1 VAKILTTRQLS
12 VIGALDCPIVGTL
25 LNAPDIKGEP
35 RSNDDVADEQG
46 DSIGPPH
53 PNQKGI
59 VVSSPQNVFPQD
71 FRICGGDSYGDD
83 TPISCL
89 YTLDPR
95 AVFLIE
101 GVGVVPI
108 DRIDETGQR
117 HNRAKSLILRHH
129 ETLSKALGYVDGIED
144 LMNTPD
150 RAQLYMTRAGIFTL
164 MQRPTQC
171 EWPSPMIFYIAEAC
185 DEDTRRFEVAV
196 GSDGKARATD
206 WLGND

>member
-1 VAKILTTRQLS
+1 MPIKKGLW
-12 VIGALDCPIVGTL
+12 CPL
-25 LNAPDIKGEP
+25 RKMY
-35 RSNDDVADEQG
+35 
-46 DSIGPPH
+46 
-53 PNQKGI
+53 
-59 VVSSPQNVFPQD
+59 FPTI
-71 FRICGGDSYGDD
+71 FAFVGGDRSEDD

-95 AVFLIE
+95 AVSLTE

-108 DRIDETGQR
+108 DRIDETCHR
-117 HNRAKSLILRHH
+117 DNRAKSLILRHH

-144 LMNTPD
+144 LTNTPD

-164 MQRPTQC
+164 MQRPTLS
-171 EWPSPMIFYIAEAC
+171 EWPSPMIFYIAEAH

-206 WLGND
+206 LLGNN

>member
-1 VAKILTTRQLS
+1 MATLRMNKVIRSDGRIPIKKGLWCPLRKLYFPKIFAF
-12 VIGALDCPIVGTL
+12 V
-25 LNAPDIKGEP
+25 
-35 RSNDDVADEQG
+35 
-46 DSIGPPH
+46 
-53 PNQKGI
+53 
-59 VVSSPQNVFPQD
+59 
-71 FRICGGDSYGDD
+71 GGDPSEDD

-95 AVFLIE
+95 AVSLIE

-108 DRIDETGQR
+108 DRIDETCQR

-144 LMNTPD
+144 LTNTPD

-171 EWPSPMIFYIAEAC
+171 EWPSPMIFYIAEAH
-185 DEDTRRFEVAV
+185 DEDTQRFEVAV

-206 WLGND
+206 LLGNN

>member
-1 VAKILTTRQLS
+1 MRMNKVIRSDGRIPIKKGLWCPLRKMYFPKIFAF
-12 VIGALDCPIVGTL
+12 V
-25 LNAPDIKGEP
+25 
-35 RSNDDVADEQG
+35 
-46 DSIGPPH
+46 
-53 PNQKGI
+53 
-59 VVSSPQNVFPQD
+59 
-71 FRICGGDSYGDD
+71 GGDPPEDD

-95 AVFLIE
+95 AVSLIE

-108 DRIDETGQR
+108 DRIDETCQR
-117 HNRAKSLILRHH
+117 NNRAKSLILRHH

-144 LMNTPD
+144 LTNTPD
-150 RAQLYMTRAGIFTL
+150 KAQLYMTRAGIFTL

-171 EWPSPMIFYIAEAC
+171 EWPSPMIFYIAEAR

-206 WLGND
+206 LLGNN